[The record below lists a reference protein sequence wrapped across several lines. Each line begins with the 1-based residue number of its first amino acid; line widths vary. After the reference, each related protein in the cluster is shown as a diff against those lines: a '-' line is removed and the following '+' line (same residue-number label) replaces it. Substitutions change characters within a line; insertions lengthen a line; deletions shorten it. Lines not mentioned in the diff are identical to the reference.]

1 MQDEVEL
8 IKSLKTQNI
17 DSLKHL
23 YQNYRDGFIK
33 WAAYNYNIDREE
45 AEDVCSDT
53 CIDVYQNIVNEKYK
67 KTNESSLK
75 SYFYEVGKYKIL
87 NILNKGKTSETHL
100 KIIGERSKDSY
111 GTSDANQQRKEMI
124 QKVKEL
130 MDLLDDK
137 CQKVLTLFY
146 YYNLSMEVIAEKME
160 FKNEDVAKNKKL
172 KCLRRLQIITLERFE
187 KTDFF

>member
-100 KIIGERSKDSY
+100 KITGERSKDSY

>member
-111 GTSDANQQRKEMI
+111 GTSDANQQRKEMV

-172 KCLRRLQIITLERFE
+172 KCLRRLQILTLERFE